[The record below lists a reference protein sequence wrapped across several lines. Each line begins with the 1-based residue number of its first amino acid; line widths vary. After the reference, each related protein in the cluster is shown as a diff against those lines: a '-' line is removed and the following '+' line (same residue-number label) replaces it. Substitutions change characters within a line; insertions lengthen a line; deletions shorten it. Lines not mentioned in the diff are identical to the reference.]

1 MKNFFE
7 DTRPAVTLLLVAASV
22 LTIAVWA
29 TIAFVLHF
37 EF

>member
-1 MKNFFE
+1 MKHFYE
-7 DTRPAVTLLLVAASV
+7 DSRPAVTLLLVGFSV